1 MLTLWNDE
9 NIKRPERSIC
19 YPLEPMYKDSI
30 DVESLT
36 SYIQR
41 ISEAHTI
48 AVSSLVKH
56 LIFPTIYAD
65 DTQEYTANK
74 LYKSYYKSYSI
85 NGFNQQASFILHAL
99 RKLTGRKD
107 LDDLT
112 WLKIAPLLSQG
123 DIKVSRHW
131 CPACIYEQKSENIAY
146 EKLVWSLNSVT
157 LCLIHNCYLESIC
170 PFCKKE
176 NKQLDLYS
184 VIGYCSKCKNWLG
197 SNLVINNNTCEETT
211 EWQKWVYKNVEELMK
226 SEMKEFL
233 NRDNILNAVSNLL
246 TKNFNP
252 TNNSIYNLANNI
264 GFNRGVIAQWKKKSQ
279 KISFESLLILSFC
292 VNVAIEK
299 ILFKEN
305 EFSINI
311 NQIKPIKKEFF
322 NKKSFIRLSIE
333 EKRIALNQYINSE
346 EYPPLKLSDVTKLI
360 GYKSNESLRAFFPD
374 ECRLISARYKA
385 YKSKE
390 KSEQLKKIKQQIS
403 ECVST
408 AFEEGKV
415 LNKSYIQSKVKVGK
429 QFANPEIRDYIK
441 EVLELSRKD
450 FY

>member
-56 LIFPTIYAD
+56 LIFPTIYSD
-65 DTQEYTANK
+65 DTQEYTDNK

-131 CPACIYEQKSENIAY
+131 CPACIYEQKNENIAY
-146 EKLVWSLNSVT
+146 EKLIWSLNSVT

-211 EWQKWVYKNVEELMK
+211 EWQKWVYKNVEEFMK

-233 NRDNILNAVSNLL
+233 NRDNILDAVSNLL

-264 GFNRGVIAQWKKKSQ
+264 GFNRGVIAQWKKKSK

-292 VNVAIEK
+292 VNVDIEK

-311 NQIKPIKKEFF
+311 NKIRPIKKGFSD
-322 NKKSFIRLSIE
+322 KKSFIRLSIE
-333 EKRIALNQYINSE
+333 EKRIALYQYINSQ
-346 EYPPLKLSDVTKLI
+346 EYPPLKLSDVTKQI
-360 GYKSNESLRAFFPD
+360 GYKSNEPLRAFFPD

-390 KSEQLKKIKQQIS
+390 KFEQVKK
-403 ECVST
+403 
-408 AFEEGKV
+408 
-415 LNKSYIQSKVKVGK
+415 
-429 QFANPEIRDYIK
+429 
-441 EVLELSRKD
+441 
-450 FY
+450 